1 MSGKKFATEPNPAIE
16 KGAPKAAHPLVQA
29 LVTDGVS
36 MHKKM
41 KKQMK
46 LRPVSP
52 LPPEPQAQSSWT
64 LGNSYA
70 SAAVLLM
77 HEGKADT
84 FIPTLFLFL
93 HALELYLKS
102 FLFSRGVS
110 DRELRG
116 VSHDLVACMRACRK
130 HGLSKHVMLPRT
142 AIVQVVRV
150 NRYYSD
156 KELEY
161 FAPRAKSFGS
171 IDTLAETV
179 ATVANGVFGPIT
191 EETFRAMSGHQPNP
205 TFEKDCAK
213 ARSPSI

>member
-1 MSGKKFATEPNPAIE
+1 MPRKK
-16 KGAPKAAHPLVQA
+16 
-29 LVTDGVS
+29 
-36 MHKKM
+36 
-41 KKQMK
+41 K

-52 LPPEPQAQSSWT
+52 LSPEHQAQSSWA

-77 HEGKADT
+77 HDSKAET
-84 FIPTLFLFL
+84 YLPTLFLFL
-93 HALELYLKS
+93 HALELYLKA

-110 DRELRG
+110 DSKLRG

-142 AIVQVVRV
+142 AIVQIVRV

-161 FAPRAKSFGS
+161 FAPRAKRFGS
-171 IDTLAETV
+171 IDDLAKTV
-179 ATVANGVFGPIT
+179 ATVANGVLVPILDNKM
-191 EETFRAMSGHQPNP
+191 RP
-205 TFEKDCAK
+205 C
-213 ARSPSI
+213 